1 MPSDAIQGSAV
12 LFYVFVLVVRV
23 LFLRIQWYVAT
34 SAYHASSESAHP
46 RLMESDDVVCFSLFS
61 CSGLVSLHV

>member
-1 MPSDAIQGSAV
+1 MQESAV
-12 LFYVFVLVVRV
+12 LSYVFCACCTRIV
-23 LFLRIQWYVAT
+23 LRIQWYVAT

-46 RLMESDDVVCFSLFS
+46 RLMESDDVVYFSLFS

>member
-1 MPSDAIQGSAV
+1 MPYKGLQSY
-12 LFYVFVLVVRV
+12 FMYFVLVVRV

-46 RLMESDDVVCFSLFS
+46 RLMESDDVICFSLFS